1 MMSRKVYAD
10 RREERRD
17 VLLGALGWILVNG
30 LFVFVTVIIAG
41 QWTARVE
48 GNPEAV
54 STVGNVA
61 AIAYMAALFANLAA
75 LVLFGRFRMFVAL
88 GMLAAI
94 GGLLGIGIV
103 VGVLATAV
111 CLISQVG
118 R

>member
-17 VLLGALGWILVNG
+17 LLLGALGWILVNG
-30 LFVFVTVIIAG
+30 LFLLLIAIIG
-41 QWTARVE
+41 EESARVN
-48 GNPEAV
+48 GDPNAA
-54 STVGNVA
+54 STVGNV
-61 AIAYMAALFANLAA
+61 ALFANLAA